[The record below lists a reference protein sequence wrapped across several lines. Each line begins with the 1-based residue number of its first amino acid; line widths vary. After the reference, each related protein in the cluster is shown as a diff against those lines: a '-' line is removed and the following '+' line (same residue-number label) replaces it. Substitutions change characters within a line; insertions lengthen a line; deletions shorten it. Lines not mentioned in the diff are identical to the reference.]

1 MTPLLRKGHHFTGQS
16 SWAILFYRINLLIL
30 MEKKEQ
36 TIQTYNKSAGAMAKK
51 FNDIGVRTEDIK
63 RGFSLVKKDNPKI
76 IEIGCGNGREAKEIL
91 KYTNDYLGIDISGE
105 FIKIAKR
112 ENPGGDFE
120 VADVED
126 FSFPKNVDIVF
137 SFASLLHSDKDNVK
151 RVLDRAYESLNNEGI
166 FYISLKYGN
175 YSEKTVEDEFGI
187 RTYYFYTPEL
197 IKELAG
203 NRYKDV
209 YTDRQ
214 DLRGE
219 KWFTVVLKK

>member
-1 MTPLLRKGHHFTGQS
+1 
-16 SWAILFYRINLLIL
+16 
-30 MEKKEQ
+30 MEKKKQ

-63 RGFSLVKKDNPKI
+63 RGFSFIRKDNPKI

-91 KYTNDYLGIDISGE
+91 RYTNNYLGIDISEE

-112 ENPGGDFE
+112 ENPKGDFRIANIE
-120 VADVED
+120 N
-126 FSFPKNVDIVF
+126 FSFPKKVDIIF
-137 SFASLLHSDKDNVK
+137 SFASLLHSDRDNVR
-151 RVLDRAYESLNNEGI
+151 RVLDRAYESLNNKGI

-175 YSEKTVEDEFGI
+175 YSEKTIKDEFGI

-197 IKELAG
+197 IQELAG
-203 NRYKDV
+203 GRYKDV
-209 YTDRQ
+209 YMERQ

-219 KWFTVVLKK
+219 KWFTIVLKK